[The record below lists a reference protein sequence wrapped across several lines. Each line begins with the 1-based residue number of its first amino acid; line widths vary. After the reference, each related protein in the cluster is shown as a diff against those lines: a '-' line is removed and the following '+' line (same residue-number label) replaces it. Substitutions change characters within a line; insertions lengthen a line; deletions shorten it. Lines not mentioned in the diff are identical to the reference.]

1 MGQGVSSSGEATL
14 VLGPP
19 APTTDSTDPY
29 EHAKFLPSLL
39 KVPLPAGTGLGCYGA
54 GFIFHGRGNAWRGT
68 TFAGHWLHWTFLT
81 RQILLLYS
89 QDHSSLVVIVL
100 LWPSGFL
107 PPDATTVSFLLTWPR
122 VLTPELLPL
131 TLRRTIFFHAR
142 SGWLTEWFLLL
153 RLQTPFRLRAD
164 RGTRAGT
171 LLDYPRVRTAP
182 RVTRAG
188 LAPSLYRPRGSRYF
202 PFCARP
208 ARVQGPT
215 VVPLVNGASS
225 LCTHRYRSTRPLCP
239 WSTRVQGPERYR

>member
-39 KVPLPAGTGLGCYGA
+39 K
-54 GFIFHGRGNAWRGT
+54 
-68 TFAGHWLHWTFLT
+68 
-81 RQILLLYS
+81 
-89 QDHSSLVVIVL
+89 
-100 LWPSGFL
+100 
-107 PPDATTVSFLLTWPR
+107 
-122 VLTPELLPL
+122 
-131 TLRRTIFFHAR
+131 
-142 SGWLTEWFLLL
+142 
-153 RLQTPFRLRAD
+153 TPFRLRAD

-215 VVPLVNGASS
+215 VVPLGNGASS